1 MYIKCINFTRVRV
14 NDRTHV
20 YITEQKRT
28 MMKAISKQRNLLNKT
43 ENNVT
48 KENDNK
54 TGPWCR
60 NNGLKC
66 AMRHKW

>member
-28 MMKAISKQRNLLNKT
+28 MMKAISKQKNLLNKT

-48 KENDNK
+48 KENDN
-54 TGPWCR
+54 
-60 NNGLKC
+60 
-66 AMRHKW
+66 